1 MILVVPGIPPVPS
14 DSVFMCPRLW
24 VFLKLSSLLYSVTP
38 GTLLALGLLA
48 LWELG
53 TVGNNEDNYLYR
65 LFLFFVLIFLKIYSA
80 TSVFIFHTC
89 YHEGS
94 VK

>member
-1 MILVVPGIPPVPS
+1 MILVVPGIPSVPS
-14 DSVFMCPRLW
+14 DPVFMCLRLW
-24 VFLKLSSLLYSVTP
+24 IFLKLSSLLYSVMP
-38 GTLLALGLLA
+38 GTPLALGLLA

-53 TVGNNEDNYLYR
+53 PVGNNEDNNLYLV
-65 LFLFFVLIFLKIYSA
+65 FLFFVLIFLKIYSV
-80 TSVFIFHTC
+80 TRVFIFHTC